1 MSQEQEC
8 TSCGEPIKRPSTQ
21 KQVKQTPRVIWRQKL
36 VEAGLPAFRRCQK
49 CEADPGRIADS
60 SGEELGRRIRKTV
73 KVSDSG
79 LSGSERRKR

>member
-8 TSCGEPIKRPSTQ
+8 TSCGEPIKHPPKQ
-21 KQVKQTPRVIWRQKL
+21 KQVKQTPDLIWRQKL
-36 VEAGLPAFRRCQK
+36 IDAGLPVFQRCQK

-73 KVSDSG
+73 KISSSG